1 MTHARS
7 TFLSAA
13 ALLPLLLASRRAA
26 PAQTLLPVRL
36 GSTAGDSYAEGIYGK
51 EEGFFTRAGLDA
63 DLRIFTN
70 GVSVASALAGNAI
83 DIGITSPVTF
93 ATAVDK
99 GVDFVLLAAG
109 GLDNPNETGFCVM
122 DDSGIRTGKDFEG
135 KTIGASG
142 LRDMGSLAA
151 MAWIDKT
158 GGDSSKVKMV
168 EVPFSAMGETL
179 RRGTVNAAI
188 IAEPNLS
195 AQLSQGGLHALTS
208 PHLMDVYGKE
218 TVMIGAWVANGAWAK
233 SNPEI
238 VRRFLSGLYATAR
251 WANTHPAETAALL
264 AKYSKVSLEVA
275 RSMHRA
281 PYAESLKPSMLQ
293 GILDL
298 SYKYKFVS
306 RPMKA
311 ADLFYRA

>member
-1 MTHARS
+1 MSHNRS
-7 TFLSAA
+7 RFLCGAA
-13 ALLPLLLASRRAA
+13 ALPLALAPRPSG
-26 PAQTLLPVRL
+26 AQTLLPLRI
-36 GSTAGDSYAEGIYGK
+36 GSTANDSYAEGMYGK
-51 EEGFFTRAGLDA
+51 DQGFFTQAGLDA

-70 GVSVASALAGNAI
+70 GVSVAAALAGNAI
-83 DIGITSPVTF
+83 DIGIMSPVTF

-99 GVDFVLLAAG
+99 SVDFVLLAAG

-122 DDSGIRTGKDFEG
+122 DDSGIRTGKDFDG

-188 IAEPNLS
+188 IAEPNLT
-195 AQLSQGGLHALTS
+195 AQLKQGGMHPFTA
-208 PHLMDVYGKE
+208 PHLMDVYGKDI
-218 TVMIGAWVANGAWAK
+218 VMIGAWVANGAWTR
-233 SNPEI
+233 SNPET
-238 VRRFLSGLYATAR
+238 VHRFLSSLYATAR
-251 WANTHPAETAALL
+251 WANTHPAETAAILS
-264 AKYSKVSLEVA
+264 KYSKVPPEVA
-275 RSMHRA
+275 SSMYRA

-298 SYKYKFVS
+298 SYKYKFIS

-311 ADLFYRA
+311 ADLFYHA